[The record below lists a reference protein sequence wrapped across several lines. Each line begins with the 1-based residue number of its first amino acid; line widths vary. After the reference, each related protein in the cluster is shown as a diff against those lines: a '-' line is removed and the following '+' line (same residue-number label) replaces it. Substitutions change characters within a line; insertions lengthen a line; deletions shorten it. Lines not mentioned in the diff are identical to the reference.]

1 MEGGAGGKDQTTGQ
15 PKLLAA
21 IRHFG
26 WGGLGKL
33 RLILDQLPQAEV
45 ALYGEGRITGL
56 TEELLGPRHTFKRY
70 PPRQAGAAV
79 VINDSPAANDIAAL
93 GVPVI
98 YVDSLPYTRQT
109 DTEIPVLENLACYC
123 AQKYPVERAPLV
135 NPSLQ
140 RWPAINWIDPIV
152 PVRRSRR
159 GGRGIVVNLGGL
171 HTYDVGGIDTDVV
184 ERSVAAYLTLVLF
197 PLAELLRASGR
208 NVSAVCG
215 NLSSDECHRLR
226 TLLPECG
233 AIGPQTPYE
242 FESTLADAD
251 FLITSPGN
259 TTILHAMSI
268 GLPTLLLPPQ
278 NFSQVL
284 HGRIYARPGVSIMQW
299 PAGVVD
305 PAKVDRLRPQGLS
318 AVLRYIHPSIAK
330 AAASRQL
337 RDEVRTIVRE
347 GVEAAPAG
355 GVLDQDVSRL
365 GFAGATQVARL
376 IGKFA
381 R

>member
-123 AQKYPVERAPLV
+123 AQKYPVERAPLLH
-135 NPSLQ
+135 S
-140 RWPAINWIDPIV
+140 
-152 PVRRSRR
+152 SMR
-159 GGRGIVVNLGGL
+159 GSGAEVV
-171 HTYDVGGIDTDVV
+171 
-184 ERSVAAYLTLVLF
+184 
-197 PLAELLRASGR
+197 
-208 NVSAVCG
+208 
-215 NLSSDECHRLR
+215 
-226 TLLPECG
+226 
-233 AIGPQTPYE
+233 
-242 FESTLADAD
+242 
-251 FLITSPGN
+251 
-259 TTILHAMSI
+259 
-268 GLPTLLLPPQ
+268 LPTLRRALVKRRRTVGHSRNNLVR
-278 NFSQVL
+278 FSSRM
-284 HGRIYARPGVSIMQW
+284 GNEGEGER
-299 PAGVVD
+299 
-305 PAKVDRLRPQGLS
+305 
-318 AVLRYIHPSIAK
+318 HPK
-330 AAASRQL
+330 Q
-337 RDEVRTIVRE
+337 RDY
-347 GVEAAPAG
+347 
-355 GVLDQDVSRL
+355 
-365 GFAGATQVARL
+365 
-376 IGKFA
+376 
-381 R
+381 